1 MLSAGYTDL
10 GMMRAAVSI
19 FLGALTAL
27 LADAD

>member
-10 GMMRAAVSI
+10 GMMRAAASI
-19 FLGALTAL
+19 FLGALTAP